1 MGGYL
6 SRRDMLTTS
15 GLGIGSLALAQLLQT
30 ELPAAEG
37 QARGLQPRDPHFP
50 PQVKSVILM
59 MQNGG
64 PSQMDLFDPK
74 PELVKRDGQK
84 HTDAIEQFQPGS
96 EGNKLLKMPF
106 AFAKHGQHGM
116 DFASVI
122 PHIASVA
129 DEICKVRS
137 MVSGHNNHTE
147 ALIMFNTG
155 KLFPGRPALGSWVS
169 YGLGT
174 ANQNLPAYIVLRDER
189 AYNTSGTM
197 LWQNGWMP
205 AIYGG
210 TEVATQGSPI
220 LNLTSTDERPDG
232 VDARNLQL
240 LAQLNRRFKRRFQDE
255 LDLEARIQ
263 NYELAARMQLA
274 APQVL
279 DMSKET
285 DDTKKLY
292 GIDQGHDEM
301 SRYATRCLMARRLV
315 EAGVRFIQVFPPG
328 HPNTQPWDAHGNV
341 KTDNEKICKIVDQPT
356 GALIKDLR
364 QRGLLDNTLIIWS
377 GEFGRLPISQNGSGR
392 DHNRNACTTLL
403 AGGGV
408 KGGLSYGATDELGY
422 RSVENVVTVHD
433 LHATVLHQM
442 GLSHKKLTYRHQGH
456 DESLTDSRV
465 TDARVVGDLLTNE
478 VHPA

>member
-129 DEICKVRS
+129 DELCKVRS

-155 KLFPGRPALGSWVS
+155 KLFPGR
-169 YGLGT
+169 
-174 ANQNLPAYIVLRDER
+174 
-189 AYNTSGTM
+189 
-197 LWQNGWMP
+197 
-205 AIYGG
+205 
-210 TEVATQGSPI
+210 
-220 LNLTSTDERPDG
+220 
-232 VDARNLQL
+232 
-240 LAQLNRRFKRRFQDE
+240 
-255 LDLEARIQ
+255 
-263 NYELAARMQLA
+263 
-274 APQVL
+274 
-279 DMSKET
+279 
-285 DDTKKLY
+285 
-292 GIDQGHDEM
+292 
-301 SRYATRCLMARRLV
+301 
-315 EAGVRFIQVFPPG
+315 
-328 HPNTQPWDAHGNV
+328 
-341 KTDNEKICKIVDQPT
+341 
-356 GALIKDLR
+356 
-364 QRGLLDNTLIIWS
+364 
-377 GEFGRLPISQNGSGR
+377 
-392 DHNRNACTTLL
+392 
-403 AGGGV
+403 
-408 KGGLSYGATDELGY
+408 
-422 RSVENVVTVHD
+422 
-433 LHATVLHQM
+433 
-442 GLSHKKLTYRHQGH
+442 
-456 DESLTDSRV
+456 
-465 TDARVVGDLLTNE
+465 
-478 VHPA
+478 